1 MLPNVRA
8 TRRLA
13 LRTLTTTE
21 EKMIELAKAKDI
33 LDMPMTA
40 EVLRK
45 YKYVFGTLYNTDA
58 SDDYTFQTA
67 FCDFFRPIQSF
78 PEDFKTKFF
87 RYLED
92 MKKMDSISFRDALE
106 KIYEIA
112 NRYEMAAASILV
124 NCVNP
129 RYPAW
134 NKIIANGYFDLD
146 EPSPEDASLEKCSKL
161 YEDFE
166 DKMYVYMNSPEGGA
180 LIKAFDA
187 KFPNAEISNVSKV
200 AIILWQGEI

>member
-1 MLPNVRA
+1 MPIFWHTVTA
-8 TRRLA
+8 A
-13 LRTLTTTE
+13 E
-21 EKMIELAKAKDI
+21 AEKGTFGSAKAGDVI
-33 LDMPMTA
+33 
-40 EVLRK
+40 
-45 YKYVFGTLYNTDA
+45 NT
-58 SDDYTFQTA
+58 TNTN
-67 FCDFFRPIQSF
+67 
-78 PEDFKTKFF
+78 
-87 RYLED
+87 L
-92 MKKMDSISFRDALE
+92 
-106 KIYEIA
+106 A